1 MPNEQAKLSKEQI
14 VQAIADRKREIDRS
28 LIQAKIVE
36 RKKQIDAEIEAKAQP
51 APEEKP
57 KSFFERQKDI
67 LKEDLRTVGR
77 AARMGATGLGY
88 IPEIPNIAA
97 MGLHAAGLKETP
109 EFYPSPSRAIQSGID
124 TVTGDTLKPRDK
136 FEDWEDTIGEGVGSF
151 LLAPVTGGSSLTSM
165 GAKALSK
172 AAPAFAPRS
181 VARVAN
187 AKFKP
192 YELTAPKVGANIGAT
207 AGSKYYA
214 ENTKDPG
221 ILDTLGVG
229 LAGSLV
235 GGGVGKAASIGSNI
249 KGGGHSDTYNA
260 LKSIDVPMSF
270 ADVRPT
276 RNLNYIEQFLAK
288 DIGGSSTMKKHEKKR
303 NEAFAR
309 ALGVTGNDP
318 LESPHQIPKEL
329 AKEGASGYEDLIS
342 RTFEKL
348 KEPIVAKEQAALQ
361 GHHLVDV
368 TDLYHELVN
377 EQQPLKGSHSLKKHE
392 KSSPGHF
399 AKEVEKHADD
409 HRPTHAQAHAE
420 PSTIDLIEEALRK
433 SGASEGYINGI
444 RLQHELFANPPH
456 ISLDPGP
463 GPRSSSSKTSQAH
476 PTKYEIP
483 YGEFEQLRNEALVKA
498 NRFGDPADLNTY
510 SKFAKARETIME
522 GLGTPEEVAA
532 YLKANRFYT
541 KFKSRKESNK
551 SVYHLMKQIQGA
563 SDDVVAFNTLTSTN
577 PKYATLVMNGL
588 PKNKRRNLSEAVITQ
603 MGDDGG
609 KFNVFKAQ
617 SKLKKLEPSV
627 LDANLKGFSPIERR
641 NFNTAMEYIGKL
653 KDRMGEVANT
663 SGTAHTQNW
672 TNSIISGGTAV
683 ASLAKWEIAPV
694 ATAIGLYLAKQ
705 GSAKLWTNQTF
716 VKGFDKLMVA
726 GTNSQKIR
734 AMELLLQNPT
744 VQQVLKENTNEKDK
758 KHP

>member
-28 LIQAKIVE
+28 LIQNQIAE
-36 RKKQIDAEIEAKAQP
+36 RKKQIDAEIEAKDQP

-192 YELTAPKVGANIGAT
+192 YELTTPKVGANIGAT

-214 ENTKDPG
+214 ENTENPG
-221 ILDTLGVG
+221 ILGTLGAG

-235 GGGVGKAASIGSNI
+235 GGGAGKAASIGSNI
-249 KGGGHSDTYNA
+249 KGGGHSNTFNA
-260 LKSIDVPMSF
+260 LKDIDVPMSV

-288 DIGGSSTMKKHEKKR
+288 DIGGSSTMKKHERKR
-303 NEAFAR
+303 SEAFAR
-309 ALGVTGNDP
+309 ALGKSSVDP
-318 LESPHQIPKEL
+318 LENPHQIPKEL
-329 AKEGASGYEDLIS
+329 AKEGAIGYEDLINRS
-342 RTFEKL
+342 FEKL
-348 KEPIVAKEQAALQ
+348 KEPILAKEQAALS
-361 GHHLVDV
+361 GHHPI
-368 TDLYHELVN
+368 DLTNLRKDLLA
-377 EQQPLKGSHSLKKHE
+377 EQQPLKGERAIMHFE
-392 KSSPGHF
+392 KEPIGKLR
-399 AKEVEKHADD
+399 KEVELHSQD
-409 HRPTHAQAHAE
+409 HRPTE
-420 PSTIDLIEEALRK
+420 PDLIAKMTDELKAKNYRDDVIERVIK
-433 SGASEGYINGI
+433 ESGAHKQPS
-444 RLQHELFANPPH
+444 
-456 ISLDPGP
+456 
-463 GPRSSSSKTSQAH
+463 
-476 PTKYEIP
+476 KYEIP
-483 YGEFEQLRNEALVKA
+483 YGEFEKIRKRAL
-498 NRFGDPADLNTY
+498 N
-510 SKFAKARETIME
+510 AKKNF
-522 GLGTPEEVAA
+522 GTPEDIDAYEALRKRREQFMHEIGTPPEVES
-532 YLKANRFYT
+532 YLKANSLYSDY
-541 KFKSRKESNK
+541 KKGSNRKQSTFNLMESIKN
-551 SVYHLMKQIQGA
+551 A
-563 SDDVVAFNTLTSTN
+563 PDDSKAFLKLTSSD
-577 PKYATLVMNGL
+577 PRYADIVMTGL
-588 PKNKRRNLSEAVITQ
+588 PKNKRRILTEAIISDV
-603 MGDDGG
+603 GDDNG
-609 KFNVFKAQ
+609 KFNIFKAH
-617 SKLKKLEPSV
+617 SKLTGKDKPPLTT
-627 LDANLKGFSPIERR
+627 LKGFSPIERR
-641 NFNTAMEYIGKL
+641 NFNTALEYIGKL
-653 KDRMGEVANT
+653 KGRIGEVANT
-663 SGTAHTQNW
+663 SGTAHTQHW
-672 TNSIISGGTAV
+672 INSIIGGGTAV
-683 ASLAKWEIAPV
+683 ASLASGQIAPI
-694 ATAIGLYLAKQ
+694 ATAIGLHLAKQ

-744 VQQVLKENTNEKDK
+744 VQQVLKENTNEKEK
-758 KHP
+758 KK